1 MTGRLKQFIT
11 LLRLQTG
18 ATTAIAPV
26 TGYILAVIAT
36 KGSIALVSLIDLIL
50 LFIIGIFIHIFL
62 FVYNEVRD
70 LEIDKLSPDLK
81 KKPLVSGAI
90 SEKEGLA
97 VVYSSLIITAVLVIL
112 FYFSFWPVLLIILL
126 TILFYFSF
134 WPVLLIILLTIF
146 NALYDI
152 VGKKVPGADLFIAI
166 GIFLAVLF
174 GASVVANEFERII
187 IIVGLLAFMQI
198 MFNNSVEGGLK
209 DVDHDHIGG
218 ARTIA
223 GVSGLLVKQK
233 TIKITPAFRSYAYF
247 LKIIHISLLIFLLN
261 TNILKESY
269 AGKPLVIIVY
279 FILILLIIA
288 IFVSM
293 HRFLNMTDFD
303 RGKMLPLF
311 SVHEICTYYLVP
323 IALAPLIGILAAA
336 VLMLIP
342 LIWYISLNVIL
353 YGSPLQ
359 PRV

>member
-1 MTGRLKQFIT
+1 MPGRLKQFIT

-26 TGYILAVIAT
+26 TGYILAVILKT
-36 KGSIALVSLIDLIL
+36 GLITNVKFPELII

-70 LEIDKLSPDLK
+70 VDIDRLSPDLK
-81 KKPLVSGAI
+81 KKPLVSGII
-90 SEKEGLA
+90 SEWEGLA
-97 VVYSSLIITAVLVIL
+97 VVYASLMINAVLVLL
-112 FYFSFWPVLLIILL
+112 FFFSFWPVLLM
-126 TILFYFSF
+126 
-134 WPVLLIILLTIF
+134 ILLTIF
-146 NALYDI
+146 NAMYDI

-174 GASVVANEFERII
+174 GASVVGKQFERII

-223 GVSGLLVKQK
+223 GISGLKVRQK
-233 TIKITPAFRSYAYF
+233 TIKITPAFKSYAYF
-247 LKIIHISLLIFLLN
+247 LKITHISLLIFLLN
-261 TNILKESY
+261 TNLLKESY
-269 AGKPLVIIVY
+269 SENQYVIIVY
-279 FILILLIIA
+279 ILLILLILA

-293 HRFLNMTDFD
+293 HRFLNLTDFD
-303 RGKMLPLF
+303 RRKMLPLF
-311 SVHEICTYYLVP
+311 SMHEISTYYLVP
-323 IALAPLIGILAAA
+323 VALSPLIGMLAAV

-342 LIWYISLNVIL
+342 LIWYVSLNIIL